1 MEGLEIELRSTAER
15 LKTTK
20 QEALTMDIRLL
31 ALLVSLVVVG
41 GRPHRRLCPLFQHSS
56 MSTSEVKSLR
66 HLRNDQQKKISG
78 DGVKC
83 YTTMTRHKTSIC
95 DLTPSDRLIL
105 TLERVS
111 LTLDVL
117 TNMSTSDT
125 VTNSMKAFLKLRD
138 QLTICRELPKYS
150 DPASEQLEPWLSH
163 LQDFKEKA
171 SPQCVQDAVVLNLI
185 SLRMQN
191 VMCPSNP

>member
-15 LKTTK
+15 HKTTK
-20 QEALTMDIRLL
+20 
-31 ALLVSLVVVG
+31 
-41 GRPHRRLCPLFQHSS
+41 
-56 MSTSEVKSLR
+56 
-66 HLRNDQQKKISG
+66 QQKKISG

-83 YTTMTRHKTSIC
+83 YTTMTGHKTSIC
-95 DLTPSDRLIL
+95 DLKPSDRLIL

-138 QLTICRELPKYS
+138 QLIICRELPEYS

-163 LQDFKEKA
+163 LQDFKDKA
-171 SPQCVQDAVVLNLI
+171 SAQCVQDAVMLNLI

-191 VMCPSNP
+191 VMCPSDS